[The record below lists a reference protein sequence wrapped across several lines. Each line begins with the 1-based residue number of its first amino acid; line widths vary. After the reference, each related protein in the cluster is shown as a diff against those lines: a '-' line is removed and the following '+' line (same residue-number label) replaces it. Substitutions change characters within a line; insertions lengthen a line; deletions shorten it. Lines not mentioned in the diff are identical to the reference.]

1 MGTSI
6 LLRWA
11 GLAAMFGGVLWALWT
26 VGFNFVDY
34 NGDPGTPAYERYEA
48 YNRLLPLA
56 LLPVVVGFLG
66 LHAAQRRSYGRLGR
80 AGFVAALVGL
90 ALAVAGSVGEFW
102 VFTTQP
108 YGEANGRDA
117 SWTVYLLG
125 HLVLAIGCVLFGIA
139 TVRAKVLARKP
150 SITFALLGGFAVAP
164 FFGVLMFAVPFA
176 WLGYTLWS
184 GKGELVRRSQRVR

>member
-6 LLRWA
+6 LIRWA
-11 GLAAMFGGVLWALWT
+11 GLAAMVGGVLWALWT
-26 VGFNFVDY
+26 VGFNFVGY
-34 NGDPGTPAYERYEA
+34 GEPGTPAYERYEA

-66 LHAAQRRSYGRLGR
+66 LHAAQRRSYGWLGR
-80 AGFVAALVGL
+80 AGFVTALVGL
-90 ALAVAGSVGEFW
+90 ALVVAGSVGEFW
-102 VFTTQP
+102 VFTMQP

-117 SWTVYLLG
+117 SWTIYLLG
-125 HLVLAIGCVLFGIA
+125 HLVLAVGSVLFGIA

-150 SITFALLGGFAVAP
+150 TMTFALLGGFAVAP
-164 FFGVLMFAVPFA
+164 FFGALMFAIPFT

-184 GKGELVRRSQRVR
+184 GKGEPVRQPQRVR